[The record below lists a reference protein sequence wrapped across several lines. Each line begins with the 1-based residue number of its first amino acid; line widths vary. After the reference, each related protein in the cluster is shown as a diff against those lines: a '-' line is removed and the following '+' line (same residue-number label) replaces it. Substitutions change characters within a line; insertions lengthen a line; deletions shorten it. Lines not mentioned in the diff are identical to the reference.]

1 MNRSRQGDGRRSW
14 RRILAVLFLVGCADR
29 EDARHV
35 GGASRFLAHCESS
48 SCGDGLS
55 CIAGVCTRACVAGK
69 ADCTDLA
76 TAATCTDSSI
86 EQEAVA
92 VCDVSCS
99 RNADCYALG
108 KQQRCEAGF
117 CRAGTYNGRSPSG
130 HPLVFPCPAGD
141 VAGDAFDYV
150 RHRIKGD
157 LFEIQIGYRTGSPAT
172 HEFSLCYDP
181 DFLESS
187 PVQTRLTLLH
197 DANDD
202 PGDNAHTGSTVTFD
216 LSALAAAYQAAY
228 QTEGGLIETN
238 YSVYAFGALSCGERT
253 TAAQSQMVA
262 ALEWAVDYCIMDDDC
277 TLRSTNV
284 SCAPSCSVAVRWPS
298 GVEDELGEGLSS
310 INYKICRDFAQVC
323 PDAPTPPC
331 APPMQPACV
340 NGRCQ

>member
-1 MNRSRQGDGRRSW
+1 MNRSRQGAGRGSW
-14 RRILAVLFLVGCADR
+14 RRILAVLLLVGCDDR
-29 EDARHV
+29 MDARHV
-35 GGASRFLAHCESS
+35 GVTSRFLAHCESS

-76 TAATCTDSSI
+76 SAATCTDRSI

-92 VCDVSCS
+92 VCDVRCS

-117 CRAGTYNGRSPSG
+117 CRAGTSNGPSPSG
-130 HPLVFPCPAGD
+130 HPLAFPCPAGD
-141 VAGDAFDYV
+141 VADGAFDYL

-157 LFEIQIGYRTGSPAT
+157 LLEIRIGYEIGSAVT

-197 DANDD
+197 DTNDD
-202 PGDNAHTGSTVTFD
+202 PGGQGHLETTVTFD
-216 LSALAAAYQAAY
+216 LSALAAAYEAAY

-238 YSVYAFGALSCGERT
+238 YSIYAFGALSCDERT

-262 ALEWAVDYCIMDDDC
+262 ALEWSVDYCTMDADC
-277 TLRSTNV
+277 NLRSTNV

-298 GVEDELGEGLSS
+298 GVEDELGEGLTS
-310 INYKICRDFAQVC
+310 INYEICRDFAQVC
-323 PDAPTPPC
+323 PDAPTPSC
-331 APPMQPACV
+331 APPMRPACV